1 MNNTNY
7 KDEIIAIRLE
17 LLKRDVKLIEII
29 NKNLEK
35 LVQNLNLNPT
45 RKI

>member
-1 MNNTNY
+1 MNNINY

-17 LLKRDVKLIEII
+17 LLRRDVRIIEIL

-35 LVQNLNLNPT
+35 LVQNLNLNT
-45 RKI
+45 TEKI

>member
-1 MNNTNY
+1 MNNNY
-7 KDEIIAIRLE
+7 IDEIIAIRLE

-35 LVQNLNLNPT
+35 LIQNLNLNPT
-45 RKI
+45 EKN

>member
-1 MNNTNY
+1 MNNINY

-35 LVQNLNLNPT
+35 LIQNVNLNPT
-45 RKI
+45 EKN

>member
-1 MNNTNY
+1 MNNINY

-17 LLKRDVKLIEII
+17 LLRRDVRIIEIL

-45 RKI
+45 EKI

>member
-1 MNNTNY
+1 MNNNY
-7 KDEIIAIRLE
+7 KDEIIEIRLE

-35 LVQNLNLNPT
+35 LIQNLNLNPT
-45 RKI
+45 EKN

>member
-1 MNNTNY
+1 MNNNY

-35 LVQNLNLNPT
+35 LIQNLNLNPT
-45 RKI
+45 EKT

>member
-1 MNNTNY
+1 MNNNY

-35 LVQNLNLNPT
+35 LIQNLNLNPT
-45 RKI
+45 EKN